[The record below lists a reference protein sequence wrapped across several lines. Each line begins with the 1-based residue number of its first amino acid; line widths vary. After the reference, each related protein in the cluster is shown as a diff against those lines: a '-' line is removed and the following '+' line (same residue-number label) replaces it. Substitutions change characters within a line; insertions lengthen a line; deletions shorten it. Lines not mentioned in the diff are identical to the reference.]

1 MGLPHVRNTA
11 IPFISAECMWL
22 KRFES
27 EKELQEDLKNYD
39 GGIELRGWLDELF
52 GDG

>member
-1 MGLPHVRNTA
+1 
-11 IPFISAECMWL
+11 MWL
-22 KRFES
+22 KRWFES
-27 EKELQEDLKNYD
+27 EKELLEDLKNYD

>member
-1 MGLPHVRNTA
+1 MFSVIHLRIIICLIFRCEYGTVG
-11 IPFISAECMWL
+11 IKSAL
-22 KRFES
+22 IA
-27 EKELQEDLKNYD
+27 DLKNYD